1 MLFPSPDHIARI
13 LSALSRR
20 DLSTPK
26 YEKAAVLIPLI
37 ARKEPGDYDLLLT
50 LRTESVEH
58 HKGQV
63 SFPGGT
69 TNNNDRDEIATAL
82 REAEEE
88 VGIASSEI
96 QILGTL
102 NNVWTPSGFIITPI
116 VGYLTHFPHLVLQH
130 GEVAEAFCVPLSFFS
145 DPANMTTETRY
156 YEGQPREVYFYHYG
170 NFTIW
175 GITAIIIRELVQVL
189 VSGIRTL

>member
-1 MLFPSPDHIARI
+1 M
-13 LSALSRR
+13 
-20 DLSTPK
+20 PK

-63 SFPGGT
+63 SFPGGA
-69 TNNNDRDEIATAL
+69 TNDNDRDEIATAL

-130 GEVAEAFCVPLSFFS
+130 DEVAEVFCVPLSFFS
-145 DPANMTTETRY
+145 DPANMTTKTRY
-156 YEGQPREVYFYHYG
+156 YEGQPREVYFYHYD

-189 VSGIRTL
+189 MSGIRTL